1 MRFQTIMMKQR
12 IGDSGRCV
20 QYIQIVYVC
29 VCVREVIVTILLKKY
44 LHLPMQCWVI
54 ILLEVVTSPHKSE
67 WMRVGSHMN
76 PGEKPVVLG
85 EQRKDMHSP

>member
-1 MRFQTIMMKQR
+1 MMKQR

-44 LHLPMQCWVI
+44 LHLPMQC
-54 ILLEVVTSPHKSE
+54 
-67 WMRVGSHMN
+67 
-76 PGEKPVVLG
+76 
-85 EQRKDMHSP
+85 